1 MNAMQYKRQGS
12 GQELPTSSIDFTLAP
27 FRERPVRHLVR
38 RFGAVVALSVV
49 IAAGAACA
57 QNAEPDQS
65 ESVRMALA
73 RQMIEQNGGEQA
85 ARTQLNMMLAIIKKN
100 AAQAMPGDES
110 ALDDK
115 IFDDVVSK
123 MNGLVPKILDVSAKV
138 YAKNYTEK
146 ELRDIIAFE
155 QSDTGR
161 SVIAKTPKV
170 RAEAMNATMPLMMKL
185 MPDVMR
191 KTVDRVCEVNH
202 CTANERALVEAA
214 LAKALQRTSP

>member
-1 MNAMQYKRQGS
+1 
-12 GQELPTSSIDFTLAP
+12 
-27 FRERPVRHLVR
+27 
-38 RFGAVVALSVV
+38 
-49 IAAGAACA
+49 
-57 QNAEPDQS
+57 
-65 ESVRMALA
+65 MALA